1 MISYQELVRTFLSR
15 VPVMQNGLGGVMTR
29 HFPDFEITYCRSMQ
43 ELTLLQLRR
52 AGVVIA
58 DISGEYRNPR
68 GTLEQYYGLMNQY
81 RDIHWIF
88 LVSRPLYPLA
98 VELLMRPESTLL
110 SDMEPLEGVINA
122 IRAGSERAE
131 RISQTLL
138 IPETSDIEE
147 ESEQMIALTHS
158 ERKVLRLLGK
168 GWGIN
173 QIATLLN
180 KSNKTISAQKNSA
193 MRRLSLRS
201 NADMYA
207 WISSTQGMREL
218 SLMSAYG
225 EFEEW
230 KRPLQQDIS
239 PSSKAAQ

>member
-1 MISYQELVRTFLSR
+1 MSPMNGKHVVVISR
-15 VPVMQNGLGGVMTR
+15 VPLMQSGLGGVIER
-29 HFPDFEITYCRSMQ
+29 HFPDTDMTYCRSQQ
-43 ELTLLQLRR
+43 ELTLLQIRR
-52 AGVVIA
+52 ADIVIA
-58 DISGEYRNPR
+58 DVSGDYKNPR
-68 GTLEQYYGLMNQY
+68 GTLEEYYGLLNQY

-88 LVSRPLYPLA
+88 LVSRPLYPIA
-98 VELLMRPESTLL
+98 VELLMRPETSLL
-110 SDMEPLEGVINA
+110 SDMEPIEGVVDA
-122 IRAGSERAE
+122 ICAGRERAE

-138 IPETSDIEE
+138 LPEAPVSEE
-147 ESEQMIALTHS
+147 EDEHFIALTHS

-173 QIATLLN
+173 QIATLLK

-218 SLMSAYG
+218 NLMSAYG
-225 EFEEW
+225 EYEEW
-230 KRPLQQDIS
+230 KRPIQKDIS
-239 PSSKAAQ
+239 PSSKIVQ